1 MSDKKQFREPPCFI
15 STARHDAHTVDLL
28 NNLFKDSARGGYS
41 DIHIED
47 TDEGA
52 VIRRRHNG
60 IMSEYSRISRAQSR
74 DIQDKIRK
82 KSSIPPSEL
91 QAPRDGRMFLEV
103 DGRVVDIRVNIYPT
117 RTGHSIVC
125 RLLDQNNASR
135 QLEEVEMTPDV
146 RREIEKI
153 MFGPEGM
160 LLVSGPTGSGK
171 TSTLYAALNKL
182 NTPERKI
189 ITVEDPVEYRLEGL
203 VQGQVTVEMT
213 FAKALRAMMRQD
225 PDVALVGEIRDSE
238 TARTATEMALTG
250 HVVLSTIHA
259 NNAAATIT
267 RMLDLGVEPFNLGTA
282 LKGVLAQRLSQR
294 LCECTMPRPPNEFER
309 TWMEH
314 YDIKDRHS
322 PVYEP
327 NGCGNCKNGLAGRIP
342 VVEMLVVDSDIAKM
356 VNMARP
362 ASEIEE
368 ACQNQK
374 QFETLA
380 QAAMR
385 LCREGKVPIA
395 EVIRI
400 GGTDRIIQRKDEK
413 AA

>member
-103 DGRVVDIRVNIYPT
+103 DGRVVDIRVNIYPI

-146 RREIEKI
+146 RREIEK
-153 MFGPEGM
+153 
-160 LLVSGPTGSGK
+160 
-171 TSTLYAALNKL
+171 
-182 NTPERKI
+182 
-189 ITVEDPVEYRLEGL
+189 
-203 VQGQVTVEMT
+203 
-213 FAKALRAMMRQD
+213 
-225 PDVALVGEIRDSE
+225 
-238 TARTATEMALTG
+238 
-250 HVVLSTIHA
+250 
-259 NNAAATIT
+259 
-267 RMLDLGVEPFNLGTA
+267 
-282 LKGVLAQRLSQR
+282 
-294 LCECTMPRPPNEFER
+294 
-309 TWMEH
+309 
-314 YDIKDRHS
+314 
-322 PVYEP
+322 
-327 NGCGNCKNGLAGRIP
+327 
-342 VVEMLVVDSDIAKM
+342 
-356 VNMARP
+356 
-362 ASEIEE
+362 
-368 ACQNQK
+368 
-374 QFETLA
+374 
-380 QAAMR
+380 
-385 LCREGKVPIA
+385 
-395 EVIRI
+395 
-400 GGTDRIIQRKDEK
+400 
-413 AA
+413 